1 MVAAKQFKYRF
12 AAYLQPPPGSTNPPT
27 QPDGSP
33 WPVQVGVACSSGL
46 EFTTHSVRAVLDENP
61 DCGLTLRLMP
71 RMLSTPY
78 TVELS
83 SR

>member
-33 WPVQVGVACSSGL
+33 WPVQVGVACSLRRVPG
-46 EFTTHSVRAVLDENP
+46 FEN
-61 DCGLTLRLMP
+61 DI
-71 RMLSTPY
+71 
-78 TVELS
+78 
-83 SR
+83 